1 MQFLYPALAAGFLF
15 VAVPPLV
22 HLINMLRHR
31 RQSWAAMEFLLASY
45 RKQKKWIILRQLLL
59 LLCRIGV
66 AATLI
71 AMLAGWTGG
80 SAWLDAFG
88 GQTTHHVV
96 ILDDSYS
103 MADSS
108 GGNTAYSRAVAA
120 LDGLARRLRMAEGN
134 HQLTVIRSSRAALV
148 VRGGSESGDAAAE
161 MSAADLRGDLRG
173 VERVVATEPSPLA
186 DDLVAAL
193 QLAEDLSNATTANRT
208 LLYVLSDFRARDWES
223 PERAAEAIGAVSR
236 LGAEIRMID
245 CAVAP
250 AGNLA
255 VTSLEPLPDV
265 WVAGVPAVFRAT
277 VRNYGTTPARNVTLA
292 VRTIRYGSEAPIADA
307 AERVSGRIES
317 LPGVVFDS
325 LAPGAEATKEFQV
338 FISERGVHAVEVELP
353 DDAVRIDNRRAA
365 TLPLS
370 DAARVLIVDGA
381 PEQRGAYHVASVLDP
396 GSQVRTGAVP
406 EIRPP
411 SYLRTA
417 SADDLAAYRA
427 VYLIDLPQIDAAA
440 AAALEAYVSNGGGLM
455 WFIGNKA
462 LAERYNETLLGAN
475 RRLLPG
481 PLSEPIPL
489 DVSGA
494 TGAPDLALGEPHR
507 LTEPLATIGDAA
519 LSLVRVSRSMGVELP
534 AEPEA
539 PTRSVL
545 RRRDGEPV
553 VLQHDVGRGR
563 VITALLGLDGEW
575 TNWTGDPT
583 FVVFMLRANAYLWSA
598 AAAATSG
605 NVEDAV
611 VLNLPA
617 DAYAPSIT
625 YLPAVAAPPR
635 IPIEEQAEVVDDEVL
650 RFELNPITAALEGDS
665 DLDAMLEPG
674 ISELWLTRLNGDA
687 EVRPYAS
694 AVRSGEGDLSRADR
708 GDIRRDVQPAVVTF
722 YDADEVIASE
732 ETSGN
737 SLTALLLFCAL
748 GLLLGGEQI
757 LAYLASYHPPLSGAK
772 S

>member
-1 MQFLYPALAAGFLF
+1 MHFLYPALAAGFLF

-31 RQSWAAMEFLLASY
+31 RQQWAAMEFLLASY

-59 LLCRIGV
+59 LLCRIAV

-80 SAWLDAFG
+80 SGWLDAFG

-103 MADSS
+103 MGDTS
-108 GGNTAYSRAVAA
+108 GGNAAYSRAVAA
-120 LDGLARRLRMAEGN
+120 LDGLSRRLSSAEGN

-148 VRGGSESGDAAAE
+148 VRGGSNSGDAAAE
-161 MSAADLRGDLRG
+161 MSAADLRDDLRA

-193 QLAEDLSNATTANRT
+193 QLAGDLSKATTANRT
-208 LLYVLSDFRARDWES
+208 LLYVLSDFRARDWAT
-223 PERAAEAIGAVSR
+223 PERAAEAIGAMSR

-255 VTSLEPLPDV
+255 VTSLQPLPDV
-265 WVAGVPAVFRAT
+265 WVAGVPTVFRVT
-277 VRNYGTTPARNVTLA
+277 VKNHGAAPVRNVTLA
-292 VRTIRYGSEAPIADA
+292 TRTIRYGSEAPLPDA
-307 AERVSGRIES
+307 AERVSGRVES
-317 LPGVVFDS
+317 LPGVVFDQ

-338 FISERGVHAVEVELP
+338 FIAEKGIHAVEVELP

-370 DAARVLIVDGA
+370 DAARVLVIDGD

-406 EIRPP
+406 EIRP
-411 SYLRTA
+411 SSFLRTA

-427 VYLIDLPQIDAAA
+427 VYLIDLPEVDASAA
-440 AAALEAYVSNGGGLM
+440 VALENYVSSGGGLM
-455 WFIGNKA
+455 WFIGGKA
-462 LAERYNETLLGAN
+462 VPERYNDTLLGQT

-481 PLSEPIPL
+481 SLTEATSL

-494 TGAPDLALGEPHR
+494 TGAPDMTIGDPHP

-519 LSLVRVSRSMGVELP
+519 LSLVRVSRSMGVEIP
-534 AEPEA
+534 AEPA
-539 PTRSVL
+539 TPIRSIL
-545 RRRDGEPV
+545 NRRDGDPV
-553 VLQHDVGRGR
+553 ILQHDVGRGR

-598 AAAATSG
+598 AAASTSG

-611 VLNLPA
+611 VLNLAA
-617 DAYAPSIT
+617 DAFSPAVT
-625 YLPAVAAPPR
+625 YLAAVDSPPR
-635 IPIEEQAEVVDDEVL
+635 IPVEEQAEVVDDEVL
-650 RFELNPITAALEGDS
+650 RLELNPITAALEGDD
-665 DLDAMLEPG
+665 DLEAMLEPG
-674 ISELWLTRLNGDA
+674 ISELWLTRLNGDT
-687 EVRPYAS
+687 EVRPFAS
-694 AVRSGEGDLSRADR
+694 AVRPGEGDLTRADR
-708 GDIRRDVQPAVVTF
+708 GDIRRDVQPAAITF
-722 YDADEVIASE
+722 YDADEVITSD
-732 ETSGN
+732 ETTGSG
-737 SLTALLLFCAL
+737 LTSLLLFCAL